1 MAKRKYKSDKFQV
14 RRINRQWWVLEKD
27 LETNCY
33 SKHEQVATKTLANN
47 YADDY
52 IEQYYMNLY
61 IQQQLKN
68 RKPYKSLHGFFIYNL
83 IS

>member
-33 SKHEQVATKTLANN
+33 FKHERVATKTLANN

-52 IEQYYMNLY
+52 IEQYYINLY
-61 IQQQLKN
+61 IQQELK
-68 RKPYKSLHGFFIYNL
+68 KPETV
-83 IS
+83 

>member
-27 LETNCY
+27 LESNCY
-33 SKHEQVATKTLANN
+33 LKHEQVATKTLANN

-52 IEQYYMNLY
+52 IEQYY
-61 IQQQLKN
+61 
-68 RKPYKSLHGFFIYNL
+68 
-83 IS
+83 

>member
-61 IQQQLKN
+61 IPVNIRENNK
-68 RKPYKSLHGFFIYNL
+68 KSSHERA
-83 IS
+83 

>member
-14 RRINRQWWVLEKD
+14 RRINRKWWVLEKD
-27 LETNCY
+27 LESNCY
-33 SKHEQVATKTLANN
+33 LKHEQVATKTLANN

-61 IQQQLKN
+61 IQQELKSRN
-68 RKPYKSLHGFFIYNL
+68 CIKSHFGFFL
-83 IS
+83 FLL

>member
-52 IEQYYMNLY
+52 IEQYYIHELPQTNNEF
-61 IQQQLKN
+61 QKKLK
-68 RKPYKSLHGFFIYNL
+68 PTV
-83 IS
+83 

>member
-61 IQQQLKN
+61 STTVEKTRN
-68 RKPYKSLHGFFIYNL
+68 RIKSHPWLFFI
-83 IS
+83 I

>member
-47 YADDY
+47 Y

-61 IQQQLKN
+61 IQQQLK
-68 RKPYKSLHGFFIYNL
+68 KPETV
-83 IS
+83 

>member
-52 IEQYYMNLY
+52 IA
-61 IQQQLKN
+61 
-68 RKPYKSLHGFFIYNL
+68 
-83 IS
+83 

>member
-52 IEQYYMNLY
+52 ICLLY
-61 IQQQLKN
+61 TSPSPRDKWI
-68 RKPYKSLHGFFIYNL
+68 H
-83 IS
+83 

>member
-52 IEQYYMNLY
+52 IEQYYICLLY
-61 IQQQLKN
+61 TSPSPRDIT
-68 RKPYKSLHGFFIYNL
+68 
-83 IS
+83 

>member
-14 RRINRQWWVLEKD
+14 RRINRSWWVLEKD
-27 LETNCY
+27 LESNCY
-33 SKHEQVATKTLANN
+33 LKHEQVATKTLANN

-61 IQQQLKN
+61 ILQQLK
-68 RKPYKSLHGFFIYNL
+68 KPETV
-83 IS
+83 

>member
-33 SKHEQVATKTLANN
+33 STHEQVATKTLANN

-61 IQQQLKN
+61 IQQQLK
-68 RKPYKSLHGFFIYNL
+68 KPETV
-83 IS
+83 

>member
-1 MAKRKYKSDKFQV
+1 
-14 RRINRQWWVLEKD
+14 

-61 IQQQLKN
+61 IQQQLK
-68 RKPYKSLHGFFIYNL
+68 KPETV
-83 IS
+83 